1 MHERW
6 TLAGYKALVTGG
18 TKGIGRAIV
27 EAFLSWGAEVY
38 FVARHA
44 KEIASVENELNLQTR
59 SCRGIRADLSQE
71 TDRRRIAETLS
82 NQVQA
87 LDILVHNAGM
97 NIRKKTA
104 DYREEE
110 IRILMETNFLS
121 AFDLSRR
128 LLPLLKASGKASMV
142 FNASVAGI
150 SHLRTGSV
158 YGATKAAMIQLTKNL
173 AVEWAEHCI
182 RVNAVAPWYIRT
194 PFVDKILED
203 ADYLADILGRTPM
216 RRIGDPHE
224 VADLVTFL
232 CMPAASYITGQ
243 TIAVDGGFSVNLF

>member
-1 MHERW
+1 MEDRW
-6 TLAGYKALVTGG
+6 TLAGCKALVTGG

-27 EAFLSWGAEVY
+27 ETFLSWGAEVF
-38 FVARHA
+38 FVARNA
-44 KEIASVENELNLQTR
+44 KEIADAEEELNLRTHE
-59 SCRGIRADLSQE
+59 CRGIEADVSLAE
-71 TDRRRIAETLS
+71 DRKRIADAVNHQLP
-82 NQVQA
+82 A

-104 DYREEE
+104 DYTEEE
-110 IRILMETNFLS
+110 IRLIMQTNFLS
-121 AFDLSRR
+121 AYDLSRR

-150 SHLRTGSV
+150 NHLRTGSV

-173 AVEWAEHCI
+173 AVEWAEHGI

-216 RRIGDPHE
+216 KRVGEPQE
-224 VADLVTFL
+224 VADLVAFL

-243 TIAVDGGFSVNLF
+243 TVAVDGGFTVNLF